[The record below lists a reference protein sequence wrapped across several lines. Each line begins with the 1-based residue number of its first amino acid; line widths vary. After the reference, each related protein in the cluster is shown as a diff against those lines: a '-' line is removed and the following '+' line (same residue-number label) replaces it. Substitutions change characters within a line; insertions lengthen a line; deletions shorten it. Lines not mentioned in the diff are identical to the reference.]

1 MLDIDLKLLMNSFKK
16 IGSKISTVFKAIFK
30 TFRARS
36 ISTQLILTIILI
48 FASFFVL
55 QIILNSQ
62 FFNKYYTEKQFDE
75 VHSEL
80 MIYVDEMNSNTTE
93 NYYDA
98 MFNFTSNNN
107 AYSVVTSK
115 EFRILE
121 SSYTNYSIDVYVASE
136 DTTYSVLI
144 PSNQIS
150 FTVGSELSLKLV
162 EYNQLYYAPLSLT
175 KDGIETIYSDVSCSD
190 IECIRVDAEIT
201 KVNKP
206 NYLNFLFEDN
216 TLVQTEINN
225 IANDLVSLEDH
236 TYEKGHWYRSTD
248 GPVDALVFVHKLGD
262 WKYIITVVPVEN
274 TSDIIG
280 IVSAYN
286 NYVYLTAIVIIFLWS
301 FRLSTM
307 ISKPIK
313 NIELVAKEI
322 ASLNFNVEATENNN
336 KETTSLSSSINLIAR
351 NLKNTLDTLNNKNS
365 ELTSLYDDQ
374 TKQVSLKKQLVSSI
388 SHELKTP
395 LMIMQ
400 VTIQGILDG
409 IIDEED
415 QKVELVN
422 VLEEINKSSIMI
434 QDMLQ
439 IYRLDDANTKMD
451 ISEFNLSDT
460 VQFFIKDF
468 DNVFKSNN
476 LNLELNI
483 GESIFV
489 EADFKLI
496 KRVISNFITNAIK
509 YTPNNEK
516 ISVTLKE
523 NDDFVCFELI
533 NYGIN
538 INEIDLQNIWMPFYR
553 VEHTEKR
560 VLGSKGSGIGLYL
573 VSEILKAHEAEYGI
587 ENFKNG
593 VKAHFTIK
601 KRVDL

>member
-1 MLDIDLKLLMNSFKK
+1 
-16 IGSKISTVFKAIFK
+16 
-30 TFRARS
+30 
-36 ISTQLILTIILI
+36 
-48 FASFFVL
+48 
-55 QIILNSQ
+55 
-62 FFNKYYTEKQFDE
+62 
-75 VHSEL
+75 
-80 MIYVDEMNSNTTE
+80 
-93 NYYDA
+93 
-98 MFNFTSNNN
+98 
-107 AYSVVTSK
+107 
-115 EFRILE
+115 
-121 SSYTNYSIDVYVASE
+121 
-136 DTTYSVLI
+136 
-144 PSNQIS
+144 
-150 FTVGSELSLKLV
+150 
-162 EYNQLYYAPLSLT
+162 
-175 KDGIETIYSDVSCSD
+175 
-190 IECIRVDAEIT
+190 
-201 KVNKP
+201 
-206 NYLNFLFEDN
+206 
-216 TLVQTEINN
+216 
-225 IANDLVSLEDH
+225 
-236 TYEKGHWYRSTD
+236 
-248 GPVDALVFVHKLGD
+248 
-262 WKYIITVVPVEN
+262 
-274 TSDIIG
+274 
-280 IVSAYN
+280 
-286 NYVYLTAIVIIFLWS
+286 
-301 FRLSTM
+301 
-307 ISKPIK
+307 
-313 NIELVAKEI
+313 
-322 ASLNFNVEATENNN
+322 
-336 KETTSLSSSINLIAR
+336 
-351 NLKNTLDTLNNKNS
+351 
-365 ELTSLYDDQ
+365 
-374 TKQVSLKKQLVSSI
+374 
-388 SHELKTP
+388 
-395 LMIMQ
+395 
-400 VTIQGILDG
+400 
-409 IIDEED
+409 
-415 QKVELVN
+415 
-422 VLEEINKSSIMI
+422 MI